1 MPVGKTRIIS
11 RHLFHPTNISGGVE
25 VAKTNFNNGY
35 IELNL
40 HIFKTSKYAKVTH
53 NISYSTTVI
62 VLILTP
68 LFTGGDN
75 SNKRC
80 LSNTRS
86 QLKSSRKFG
95 SSSRILGIHSR
106 MSRFFSALSRNYR
119 VFPGKISKCPD
130 SRRNLQIPGTILALS
145 RNSVC

>member
-1 MPVGKTRIIS
+1 MSVGKTRIIS
-11 RHLFHPTNISGGVE
+11 RHLFHPTNISGGEE

-68 LFTGGDN
+68 LFEDSIYQMFKDLGD
-75 SNKRC
+75 S
-80 LSNTRS
+80 
-86 QLKSSRKFG
+86 
-95 SSSRILGIHSR
+95 
-106 MSRFFSALSRNYR
+106 
-119 VFPGKISKCPD
+119 
-130 SRRNLQIPGTILALS
+130 
-145 RNSVC
+145 